1 VTARDVPARFA
12 VAFSLAG
19 EQRQLVLAV
28 AQEVEAVLGRSTVF
42 YDAWYEHWIAGNDAD
57 LLLQHVYSDMSE
69 LVVFCVSGHYGG
81 KPWTQTEH
89 RAIRARMMGSGSAA
103 ERRILPVR
111 VGHGEVDGVLFTD
124 IVPDL
129 RTKTPTEA
137 AELIIARLN
146 LVRGPA
152 DGIEHANVQWPTDP
166 PILQWPIADH
176 SEARRDFAMLLTA
189 LSPSR
194 LLLIQGPSETG
205 KTHMSK
211 QMMRNAMGI
220 GAVACGRFEFKGTTN
235 MGVEVEAFS
244 QALGIETPEGQALNE
259 RLGKIFGDMR
269 RRARPTIFI
278 FDAYEAAGDA
288 KDWIEGVLLQYLV
301 SATWLRVVVIGQSVP
316 TRAGTTWESIAAS
329 TIRLRPPGPE
339 DWFEYGR
346 AHRGEEVDLNF
357 VTKVH
362 QNADGRATVLAAI
375 LGPRS

>member
-1 VTARDVPARFA
+1 MSPGILSEAVTARDVPARFA

-89 RAIRARMMGSGSAA
+89 RAIRARMMQSDSVA

-111 VGHGEVDGVLFTD
+111 VGDGEVDGVLFTD

-152 DGIEHANVQWPTDP
+152 DGIDHANVQWPTDP
-166 PILQWPIADH
+166 PVLQWPIADH
-176 SEARRDFAMLLTA
+176 SEARRAFAMLLTA

-194 LLLIQGPSETG
+194 LLLVQGPSETG

-211 QMMRNAMGI
+211 QMMRNVMGL
-220 GAVACGRFEFKGTTN
+220 GGVACGRFEFKGTTN

-244 QALGIETPEGQALNE
+244 QALGIEPPEGQTLNQ

-269 RRARPTIFI
+269 RRAGPLFLFLTPT
-278 FDAYEAAGDA
+278 
-288 KDWIEGVLLQYLV
+288 KLLE
-301 SATWLRVVVIGQSVP
+301 T
-316 TRAGTTWESIAAS
+316 
-329 TIRLRPPGPE
+329 
-339 DWFEYGR
+339 
-346 AHRGEEVDLNF
+346 
-357 VTKVH
+357 
-362 QNADGRATVLAAI
+362 
-375 LGPRS
+375 PRTG

>member
-1 VTARDVPARFA
+1 MSPGILSEAVTARDVPARFA

-89 RAIRARMMGSGSAA
+89 RAIRARMMQSDSVA

-111 VGHGEVDGVLFTD
+111 VVDGEVDGVLFTD

-152 DGIEHANVQWPTDP
+152 DGIDHANVQWPTDP

-176 SEARRDFAMLLTA
+176 SEARRAFAMLLTA

-194 LLLIQGPSETG
+194 LLLVQGPSETG
-205 KTHMSK
+205 KTHRLTSSSEI
-211 QMMRNAMGI
+211 RDPWDESNGSSI
-220 GAVACGRFEFKGTTN
+220 SS
-235 MGVEVEAFS
+235 S
-244 QALGIETPEGQALNE
+244 QTLNGE
-259 RLGKIFGDMR
+259 R
-269 RRARPTIFI
+269 T
-278 FDAYEAAGDA
+278 
-288 KDWIEGVLLQYLV
+288 
-301 SATWLRVVVIGQSVP
+301 S
-316 TRAGTTWESIAAS
+316 
-329 TIRLRPPGPE
+329 
-339 DWFEYGR
+339 
-346 AHRGEEVDLNF
+346 
-357 VTKVH
+357 
-362 QNADGRATVLAAI
+362 
-375 LGPRS
+375 